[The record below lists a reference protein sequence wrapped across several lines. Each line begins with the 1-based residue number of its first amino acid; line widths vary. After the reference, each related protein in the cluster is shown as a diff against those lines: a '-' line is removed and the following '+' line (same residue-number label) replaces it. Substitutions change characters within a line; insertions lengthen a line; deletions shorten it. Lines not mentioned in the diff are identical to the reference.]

1 VDAVFHADAV
11 LRTVQRK
18 EAAMQPKVDSYQ
30 ATATKRIRTPDRR
43 LRVFISS
50 TLGELAE
57 ERQTA
62 QAAVEQL
69 RLTPILFE
77 LGARPHPPRTLYRS
91 YLAQS
96 DVFVGI
102 YWQRYGWVA
111 PDMEISG
118 LEDEFVLSKGM
129 ARLVYVKR
137 PAPEMEPRL
146 ADMLGRLDD
155 EDSVSYK
162 PFSDVT
168 ELRELLLDDLA
179 VLLTERF
186 DAVSST
192 TVTNP
197 PSTNLPASLSTF
209 LGRETALDELAALLG
224 DDRVRLVTLVGPG
237 GTGKTRLAV
246 EAARAQV
253 DRFEDGV
260 FFVDLSAER
269 EPDEVIAAIGR
280 SLGMNRRTEMSPLD
294 ALRHVLREREVLLVL
309 DNFEQVT
316 RAGPGVVELLQH
328 CSRVK
333 ALVTS
338 REALRV
344 GGERPFPVP
353 PLSLPPC
360 NGVGSTVEA
369 LLQSEAG
376 RLFHARAVAVG
387 SGFVLTEANAADVA
401 EICRR
406 LDGLPL
412 ALELAA
418 AQVKLFS
425 VDQLR
430 ERLENRLDVLKGGAR
445 DLPTRQQTLRN
456 TIEWSNALLTDDERT
471 VFRHFSVFSG
481 ARLVDVEKTFSQ
493 VPTVCDIDAI
503 EAMSS
508 LVDKNLVRMTP
519 DADGR
524 PRFSMLHTIR
534 EYAAELLSAD
544 SAAATATRT
553 AHAAHYTGLALDLHR
568 QLTFADRADVLLA
581 LGDELGNLRV
591 AWDHCVQ
598 QSQLG
603 CLDELLEPLW
613 GYHEA
618 RGDYRAVVALGDDFL
633 HTLSSLPDTRER
645 KHDELTL
652 RTNLARTQ
660 LVVRGFTPEAE
671 GAIGEALQRFDA
683 TEGDRHRFPAL
694 RSLATLRL
702 MRSEIEPM
710 TAAARELMGIAQ
722 QEADPA
728 LLSEAHLLSGISSS
742 FVDDLSI
749 AIDHVDKAIANFEAT
764 ASGFVEVRVGPN
776 PGVVANAVSGL
787 LRWAAGFADSA
798 VTHMEH
804 AIQVAR
810 DLDHPYSMA
819 YALHHANV
827 LHVSRL
833 DFASVAVRAEELLR
847 LATAHDYPVW
857 RALALIFRGVATV
870 ASGQSDAGL
879 AEIEQGFALYREL
892 STPPAF
898 WPGLLLIRATAYGMA
913 GDVDRALMLMQEAKD
928 NLQTNDPLEAE
939 VAIASGDLLLA
950 SPVHDLAV
958 ADARFEQAATA
969 AGARRARMVE
979 LEALTRLVVLRRGS
993 AQEQDTRRR
1002 LRDCYE
1008 WFTEGF
1014 GTPQLVAA
1022 RTVLEEG

>member
-1 VDAVFHADAV
+1 M
-11 LRTVQRK
+11 RK
-18 EAAMQPKVDSYQ
+18 IKTDYTSP
-30 ATATKRIRTPDRR
+30 ATRLIRTPDRR

-57 ERQTA
+57 ERVA
-62 QAAVEQL
+62 ARAAVEQL
-69 RLTPILFE
+69 RLSPIMFE

-118 LEDEFVLSKGM
+118 LEDEFLLSKGLP
-129 ARLVYVKR
+129 RLVYVKR

-146 ADMLGRLDD
+146 AEMLGQLEG

-162 PFSDVT
+162 PFSDVS
-168 ELRELLLDDLA
+168 ELRDLLLDDLA
-179 VLLTERF
+179 ILLTERF
-186 DAVSST
+186 DAFPAT
-192 TVTNP
+192 TDSNP
-197 PSTNLPASLSTF
+197 PTSNLPASLSTF
-209 LGRETALDELAALLG
+209 LGRAAALDELATLLG

-246 EAARAQV
+246 EAARRQV
-253 DRFEDGV
+253 ERFEGGV
-260 FFVDLSAER
+260 FFVDLSGER
-269 EPDEVIAAIGR
+269 EPDEVFAAIGR
-280 SLGMNRRTEMSPLD
+280 TLGMSGATEVSPLD

-316 RAGPGVVELLQH
+316 SAGPGVIELLQH

-344 GGERPFPVP
+344 GGERLFPVP
-353 PLSLPPC
+353 PLSLPAQ
-360 NGVGSTVEA
+360 NAAGSAVER
-369 LLQSEAG
+369 LLQSESG
-376 RLFHARAVAVG
+376 RLFHERAVAVG

-401 EICRR
+401 AICRR

-412 ALELAA
+412 AIELAA

-430 ERLENRLDVLKGGAR
+430 ERLENRLDVLRGGAR

-481 ARLVDVEKTFSQ
+481 ARLVDVENIFGR
-493 VPTVCDIDAI
+493 VPTVCEIDAI

-534 EYAAELLSAD
+534 EYASELLSAD
-544 SAAATATRT
+544 SAAATAIRT
-553 AHAAHYTGLALDLHR
+553 AHAAHYTALAVPVHR
-568 QLTFADRADVLLA
+568 QLNFADRAALLAA
-581 LGDELGNLRV
+581 LGDELGNLRA
-591 AWDHCVQ
+591 AWDQCVQ
-598 QSQLG
+598 QSEVG

-613 GYHEA
+613 GYYEA
-618 RGDYRAVVALGDDFL
+618 RGDYRAVLALGADFL
-633 HTLSSLPDTRER
+633 RALSALPETPAR

-671 GAIGEALQRFDA
+671 EAIGDALQRFDA

-710 TAAARELMGIAQ
+710 TAAARELMGIAER
-722 QEADPA
+722 EADPA
-728 LLSEAHLLSGISSS
+728 LLSEAHLLSGISSN

-749 AIDHVDKAIANFEAT
+749 AIDHVDKAIANFDAS
-764 ASGFVEVRVGPN
+764 ASGFVEFRVGPN

-787 LRWAAGFADSA
+787 LRWTAGLADSA
-798 VTHMEH
+798 VTRMEH
-804 AIQVAR
+804 AIHLAR

-819 YALHHANV
+819 YALHHASV

-833 DFASVAVRAEELLR
+833 DFTSVAARADESLR
-847 LATAHDYPVW
+847 LAMAHDYPVW
-857 RALALIFRGVATV
+857 RALALMFHGAAMV
-870 ASGQSDAGL
+870 ASGQPDAGL
-879 AEIEQGFALYREL
+879 AEIEQGFTLYREL
-892 STPPAF
+892 STPPVF
-898 WPGLLLIRATAYGMA
+898 WPGLLMIRATAYGMA
-913 GDVDRALMLMQEAKD
+913 GDVDRAFMLMREAAD
-928 NLQTNDPLEAE
+928 NLQKNDPLEAE

-950 SPVHDLAV
+950 SPVRDIAA
-958 ADARFEQAATA
+958 ADALYEQAAAIA
-969 AGARRARMVE
+969 AARRARMVE
-979 LEALTRLVVLRRGS
+979 LEALTRLSVVHQGS
-993 AQEQDTRRR
+993 AREQETRRR
-1002 LRDCYE
+1002 LRHCYE

-1014 GTPQLVAA
+1014 GTQQLVAA
-1022 RTVLEEG
+1022 RAVLGET

>member
-1 VDAVFHADAV
+1 M
-11 LRTVQRK
+11 RK
-18 EAAMQPKVDSYQ
+18 ITTDDSFQ
-30 ATATKRIRTPDRR
+30 ATATSRIRTPDRR

-57 ERQTA
+57 ERLA
-62 QAAVEQL
+62 ARAAVEQL
-69 RLTPILFE
+69 RLSPIMFE

-111 PDMEISG
+111 PDMDISG

-129 ARLVYVKR
+129 PRLVYVKR

-146 ADMLGRLDD
+146 AEMLRGLEG

-162 PFSDVT
+162 PFTDVNA
-168 ELRELLLDDLA
+168 LRDLLLDDLA

-186 DAVSST
+186 DAVPAATVANAPSS
-192 TVTNP
+192 
-197 PSTNLPASLSTF
+197 NLPASLSTF
-209 LGRETALDELAALLG
+209 LGREGALDELAVLLD
-224 DDRVRLVTLVGPG
+224 DDRIRLVTLVGPG

-253 DRFEDGV
+253 DRFEGGV

-269 EPDEVIAAIGR
+269 EPDEVFAAIGR
-280 SLGMNRRTEMSPLD
+280 TLGMSGANEVSPLD
-294 ALRHVLREREVLLVL
+294 ALRHVLRERELLLVL

-316 RAGPGVVELLQH
+316 SAGPGLVELLQH
-328 CSRVK
+328 CSRIK

-344 GGERPFPVP
+344 GGERLFPVP
-353 PLSLPPC
+353 PLSLPARRT
-360 NGVGSTVEA
+360 VGSTVEA

-376 RLFHARAVAVG
+376 RLFHERAVAVG
-387 SGFVLTEANAADVA
+387 SGFVLNEANAADVA
-401 EICRR
+401 AICRR

-481 ARLVDVEKTFSQ
+481 ARLVDVEKTFGQLPS
-493 VPTVCDIDAI
+493 VCDIDAI

-534 EYAAELLSAD
+534 EYAAELLAAD
-544 SAAATATRT
+544 SAAATATQT
-553 AHAAHYTGLALDLHR
+553 AHAAHYTALALDLHR
-568 QLTFADRADVLLA
+568 QLTFADRAGVLVA

-591 AWDHCVQ
+591 AWDHCVHL
-598 QSQLG
+598 SQVG

-613 GYHEA
+613 GYYEA
-618 RGDYRAVVALGDDFL
+618 RGDYRAVIALGDDFL
-633 HTLSSLPDTRER
+633 HTLSSLPDTPER

-671 GAIGEALQRFDA
+671 GAIGEALQRFEA

-710 TAAARELMGIAQ
+710 AAAARELMGIAER
-722 QEADPA
+722 EADPA
-728 LLSEAHLLSGISSS
+728 LLSEAHLLSAISSN
-742 FVDDLSI
+742 FVDDLSV

-764 ASGFVEVRVGPN
+764 ASGFVEFRIGPN

-787 LRWAAGFADSA
+787 LRWTAGLADSA
-798 VTHMEH
+798 VTRMEH
-804 AIQVAR
+804 AIHLAR

-819 YALHHANV
+819 YALHHASV

-833 DFASVAVRAEELLR
+833 DFASVAARTDESLR

-857 RALALIFRGVATV
+857 RALALMFRGAATV
-870 ASGQSDAGL
+870 ASGQSDVGL
-879 AEIEQGFALYREL
+879 AEIEEGFALYREL
-892 STPPAF
+892 STPPVF
-898 WPGLLLIRATAYGMA
+898 WPGLLLIRANAYGMA
-913 GDVDRALMLMQEAKD
+913 GDVDRACVLMREAEE
-928 NLQTNDPLEAE
+928 NLQRNDPLEAE
-939 VAIASGDLLLA
+939 VAIARGDLLLA
-950 SPVHDLAV
+950 PPMHDLAA
-958 ADARFEQAATA
+958 ADALFEQAAA
-969 AGARRARMVE
+969 LAGARRARMVE
-979 LEALTRLVVLRRGS
+979 LEALTRLLVVRRGN
-993 AQEQDTRRR
+993 AREQDTLRR

-1008 WFTEGF
+1008 WFTEGLD
-1014 GTPQLVAA
+1014 TKQLVAA
-1022 RTVLEEG
+1022 RAVLEDG